1 MRDRHLLKGI
11 CSLAAAIMLA
21 AAPAYADFQHK
32 VARGESVSGIA
43 YKYHISVEELIKHN
57 PHANSGVRQGMML
70 TIPDGSSPQVGN
82 ASDEEVVTTSSSVII
97 AQPDIPT
104 DTIGVVYDAQVG
116 WVDPADS
123 LSVLADS
130 LHKPNL
136 MVLLPFTAE
145 PSKMARQ
152 YAEFYRGMLLA
163 ANELAADRGVE
174 VEVIVRDLASDP
186 DALEAQLAVAEE
198 KNVSVIIAPEDQ
210 AEMRSIIDYAAPRG
224 IYVLNMFNIK
234 DESHHTSPYV
244 LQGYIDAR
252 MMYDKA
258 VAGMLDYYPGYT
270 PVILDPANGRA
281 EKDPFVQ
288 VLRKKYASMGL
299 DVIDVP
305 FSDTL
310 RKADLEAAG
319 VNTDGSGRYVFI
331 ARSGSVSV
339 FNRFAP
345 MVSELRLTDEG
356 KEAYKVFGYPDW
368 TAFRGEH
375 LTRLYDIQAM
385 VYSRFFFNEK
395 SHQARELRDDYE
407 RWYGESM
414 LEAVPNQAALGYDTA
429 TTFIKWLQQTDG
441 HIGDVLGTSV
451 VSRGVQSAFSFEPA
465 GIGAGYI
472 NNTLYLVKFMPDRT
486 TQSIVL

>member
-1 MRDRHLLKGI
+1 MRGI
-11 CSLAAAIMLA
+11 CSLAAAFMLA
-21 AAPAYADFQHK
+21 VAPAYADFQHK
-32 VARGESVSGIA
+32 VARGESISGIA
-43 YKYHISVEELIKHN
+43 YKYHISVEDLIKHN

-70 TIPDGSSPQVGN
+70 TIPDGSPAQQPETVAGSGSGLPGIQAGQADGPTAVIGSIDDAQVEWIDP
-82 ASDEEVVTTSSSVII
+82 SDTLA
-97 AQPDIPT
+97 AQPDT
-104 DTIGVVYDAQVG
+104 
-116 WVDPADS
+116 
-123 LSVLADS
+123 LR
-130 LHKPNL
+130 KPNL
-136 MVLLPFTAE
+136 MVLLPFKAE
-145 PSKMARQ
+145 PGKKAKQ

-163 ANELAADRGVE
+163 ANELTADRGEE
-174 VEVIVRDLASDP
+174 VEVIVRDLASDREG
-186 DALEAQLAVAEE
+186 LEAQLLLAEE
-198 KNVSVIIAPEDQ
+198 KNVAVVIAPEDQ
-210 AEMRSIIDYAAPRG
+210 ASMREIIDYASPKG

-234 DESHHTSPYV
+234 DESHLTNPYV

-258 VAGMLDYYPGYT
+258 VSGILEYYPGYT

-288 VLRKKYASMGL
+288 MLRKKYASMGL

-305 FSDTL
+305 FADTL

-319 VNTDGSGRYVFI
+319 VRTDGSGRYVFI
-331 ARSGSVSV
+331 ARSGAVSV

-385 VYSRFFFNEK
+385 VYSRFFFDEK
-395 SHQARELRDDYE
+395 SREARELRDGYE

-429 TTFIKWLQQTDG
+429 HTFIKWLQQTDG
-441 HIGDVLGTSV
+441 NIGSVLGSAE
-451 VSRGVQSAFSFEPA
+451 VSLGIQSAFSFVPA

-472 NNTLYLVKFMPDRT
+472 NSTLYLVRYMPDRT
-486 TQSIVL
+486 TQSYVL

>member
-1 MRDRHLLKGI
+1 MI
-11 CSLAAAIMLA
+11 LAVST
-21 AAPAYADFQHK
+21 AYADFQHK
-32 VARGESVSGIA
+32 VARGESISGIA

-57 PHANSGVRQGMML
+57 PHANAGVRQGMML
-70 TIPDGSSPQVGN
+70 TIPDGSAPTAT
-82 ASDEEVVTTSSSVII
+82 ASQPEAGELESQPEASTTDGPTAIIRAVEELKGDWIN
-97 AQPDIPT
+97 
-104 DTIGVVYDAQVG
+104 
-116 WVDPADS
+116 PADT
-123 LSVLADS
+123 LAVMIDS
-130 LHKPNL
+130 LRKPNL
-136 MVLLPFTAE
+136 MVLLPFTGE
-145 PSKMARQ
+145 PSKRAKQ

-163 ANELAADRGVE
+163 ANELTADRGVE
-174 VEVIVRDLASDP
+174 VEVIVRDLASD
-186 DALEAQLAVAEE
+186 EGGIESQLQLAEE
-198 KNVSVIIAPEDQ
+198 KNVAVIIAPEDPST
-210 AEMRSIIDYAAPRG
+210 MRRIIDYAAPRG

-234 DESHHTSPYV
+234 DESHLESPYV

-258 VAGMLDYYPGYT
+258 VGGVIEYYRGYT
-270 PVILDPANGRA
+270 PVILDPKDGRT

-288 VLRKKYASMGL
+288 ALRRKYASMGL

-305 FSDTL
+305 FDDTL
-310 RKADLEAAG
+310 RKSDLESAG
-319 VNTDGSGRYVFI
+319 VATDASGKYVFI
-331 ARSGSVSV
+331 SRSGAVSV

-395 SHQARELRDDYE
+395 SVEARALRNSYE

-429 TTFIKWLQQTDG
+429 TTFVEWLQQTDG
-441 HIGDVLGTSV
+441 RIGDVLGSPE
-451 VSRGVQSAFSFEPA
+451 VSRGIQSAFSFVSA
-465 GIGAGYI
+465 GIDAGYI
-472 NNTLYLVKFMPDRT
+472 NNTLYLVKFLPDRT
-486 TQSIVL
+486 TESIVL